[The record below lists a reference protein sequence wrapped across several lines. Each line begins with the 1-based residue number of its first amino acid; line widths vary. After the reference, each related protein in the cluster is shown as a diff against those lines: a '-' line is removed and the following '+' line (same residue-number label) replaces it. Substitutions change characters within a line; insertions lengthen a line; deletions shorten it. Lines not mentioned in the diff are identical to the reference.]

1 MIVYDNSLSTLSPE
15 HKPKTKK
22 NNMDKF
28 LENQA
33 SNHAFHCASVWHNS
47 KKDHDSKRYFE
58 SEKKITLY
66 SYSNR
71 PEFAEKFNAVLA
83 YYMVRENFIKASNE

>member
-1 MIVYDNSLSTLSPE
+1 MRESIKQYGRIWTI
-15 HKPKTKK
+15 KTF
-22 NNMDKF
+22 NQMDKF

-47 KKDHDSKRYFE
+47 KQDKDAWRYFE
-58 SEKKITLY
+58 SEKKVTLM

-71 PEFAEKFNAVLA
+71 PEFAEKFNAVLD
-83 YYMVRENFIKASNE
+83 YYLIKENFIKESNEI

>member
-1 MIVYDNSLSTLSPE
+1 
-15 HKPKTKK
+15 
-22 NNMDKF
+22 MDKI

-33 SNHAFHCASVWHNS
+33 SNHAFHCAGVWHNS
-47 KKDHDSKRYFE
+47 KQDKDAKRYFE

-71 PEFAEKFNAVLA
+71 PEFAEKFNSVLN
-83 YYMVRENFIKASNE
+83 YFLIKENYIKELNEK

>member
-1 MIVYDNSLSTLSPE
+1 
-15 HKPKTKK
+15 
-22 NNMDKF
+22 MDKF

-47 KKDHDSKRYFE
+47 KKDNDAKRYFE
-58 SEKKITLY
+58 SEKKVTLV

-71 PEFAEKFNAVLA
+71 PEFAERFNAVLA
-83 YYMVRENFIKASNE
+83 YYMNRENFIKASNEGAA

>member
-1 MIVYDNSLSTLSPE
+1 MNKL
-15 HKPKTKK
+15 
-22 NNMDKF
+22 

-47 KKDHDSKRYFE
+47 KKDNDAKRHFE
-58 SEKKITLY
+58 SEKKATLL
-66 SYSNR
+66 SYSDK

-83 YYMVRENFIKASNE
+83 YYMVRENFIKESNESSH